1 MSISTDFLT
10 SILDTLTDHI
20 AVIDLE
26 GKILYVNQSWVFF
39 GIENSF
45 SASKNWIGT
54 NYLEACSLAAD
65 RGDSLGGEAEEG
77 ILSVIDKTRDRFY
90 YEYPCHSPQ
99 EQRWFQMRVTPFD
112 LNSERYLVISHSIIT
127 ERKLAEEQ
135 IVRLSRLDSLTGLA
149 NRRYFDEWFANEWNR
164 CTREQAPIS
173 LAIIDIDHFK
183 CLNDSHGHS
192 AGDECLKAVSDVLR
206 SFTKRPN
213 DICARYGGDEF
224 MLVYSNSNL
233 DDSLVLILKLMD
245 SIRKLEI
252 PNPDAPSGPNVTVSV
267 GLSNIYPE
275 MESNRDDLI
284 RSADHLLYT
293 VKDTGRD
300 SVEFETLN
308 S

>member
-1 MSISTDFLT
+1 MSISADFLT
-10 SILDTLTDHI
+10 SVLDTLTDHI

-26 GKILYVNQSWVFF
+26 GRIHYVNQSWIQF
-39 GIENSF
+39 GIENNVPP
-45 SASKNWIGT
+45 SKEWIGT
-54 NYLEACSLAAD
+54 NYLHTCTLAAD

-77 ILSVIDKTRDRFY
+77 ISAVINRTKDRFY

-99 EQRWFQMRVTPFD
+99 EKRWFLMRVTPFD
-112 LNSERYLVISHSIIT
+112 LNSERYIVISHSITT

-135 IVRLSRLDSLTGLA
+135 VLQLSRLDSLTGMA
-149 NRRYFDEWFANEWNR
+149 NRRYFDEWFIKEWRR
-164 CTREQAPIS
+164 CTREQTPIS

-183 CLNDSHGHS
+183 CLNDNSGHS
-192 AGDECLKAVSDVLR
+192 AGDECLKAISDLLR

-224 MLVYSNSNL
+224 VLVYSNSSL

-252 PNPDAPSGPNVTVSV
+252 PNPSAPTGPNVTVSV

-284 RSADHLLYT
+284 RSADRQLYK
-293 VKDTGRD
+293 VKNSGRD
-300 SVEFETLN
+300 SIEFETLN
-308 S
+308 D